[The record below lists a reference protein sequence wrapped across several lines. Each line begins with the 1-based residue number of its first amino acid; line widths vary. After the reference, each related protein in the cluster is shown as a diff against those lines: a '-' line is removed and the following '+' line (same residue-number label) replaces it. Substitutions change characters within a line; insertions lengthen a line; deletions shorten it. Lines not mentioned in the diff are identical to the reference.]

1 MSPDETKNVIVFGK
15 SCKRILDQSSIGMY
29 GNGLKSGS
37 MRIGSDMIL
46 FTKKDGIYSC
56 VFLSRTFHEAER
68 LDEVIVPLPTFNS
81 NDKTPIFTHPE
92 DQKKHDTE
100 MEIIYRFSPFPNAK
114 DFFGQFEKIKG
125 ESGTVVV
132 VYNMKLLDDGSA
144 ELDVNS
150 NPYDII
156 LASSS
161 EREDPMEPLADIEL
175 PPEKRSLRAYVSI
188 LYSDP
193 RMKVYIQSRK
203 VQTKRLLDTL
213 YATKR
218 YNFASK
224 TFRTR
229 AERELNKI
237 KEEVKV
243 AEMIAREAESKARD
257 FELRHG
263 SSKDPEHLKVI
274 RRLNNAASEK
284 RNIVTEKQNIVAR
297 KQRALKDPKT
307 LTFYFG
313 INVVNRA
320 CDGMFVYNCS
330 RLIKMYQRIGPQQ
343 DSSMTCRGVVG
354 IVDVPYMVLE
364 PTHNKQ
370 DFADAKEYRQLMRA
384 MADHLMQYWDDL
396 AIEKNGSEDVNRFW
410 KGFGYLSARWRDPPS
425 GEEKYARKRSSCVS
439 LCVQCDKCLK
449 WRVLPYSQNQVGRE
463 VPDGWQCRDNPDQKH
478 KNCSVAEEDMN
489 PPLGVLKR
497 KIKTKEQRQAELEA
511 QIRKRQEE
519 LEQIREADEEPLKA
533 SASGSKRLPPPP
545 SLSTSKHTP
554 SPPPTKRRTVTLSSP
569 ASPQRTLTVADR
581 KRMAAAQQEA
591 TAKSAIATTRSSIG
605 ATPAPKSTSAA
616 RRVLRRRMSD
626 SEEDEDDEEEVVVK
640 KKRTT
645 SATTRNATLPVVPVK
660 REQIEAISSSSSE
673 EEESYEEESTT
684 LKKRTTTGKA
694 ASAKVSTIPT
704 KKTTA
709 VTANKQRE
717 AGKKKTHAGT
727 EPVQTVAKASA
738 SSLQN
743 GSKSDGV
750 LDAQTSTQGE
760 MTSKD
765 TPSSSNPD
773 NNISASKQIAKKL
786 RNCLRYFLPPMWSS
800 EKERIQLMSDAELAE
815 FPLDSFFTQY
825 ETGLRA
831 LLDTVKSQ
839 ATVTS
844 EALDN
849 LRMDVGRL
857 LDRIAPTLQASSQP
871 LEDVDTLVRKYLD
884 DNEGN

>member
-1 MSPDETKNVIVFGK
+1 MSSENYSRLSRAQLSFDYLHTNSTTHEFLFGAIAELIDNARDAGATEIDIFSTKSPNLRGGFMLYFVDNGCGMSPDETKNVIVFGK
-15 SCKRILDQSSIGMY
+15 SCKRVLDQSSIGMY

-81 NDKTPIFTHPE
+81 KDKTPMFAHSE

-150 NPYDII
+150 NPYDIM

-263 SSKDPEHLKVI
+263 SSRDPEHLKVI

-284 RNIVTEKQNIVAR
+284 RNLVTEKQNIVAR
-297 KQRALKDPKT
+297 KQKALKDPKT

-511 QIRKRQEE
+511 QIRKRQ
-519 LEQIREADEEPLKA
+519 A
-533 SASGSKRLPPPP
+533 RLI
-545 SLSTSKHTP
+545 SF
-554 SPPPTKRRTVTLSSP
+554 
-569 ASPQRTLTVADR
+569 
-581 KRMAAAQQEA
+581 
-591 TAKSAIATTRSSIG
+591 
-605 ATPAPKSTSAA
+605 
-616 RRVLRRRMSD
+616 
-626 SEEDEDDEEEVVVK
+626 VK
-640 KKRTT
+640 
-645 SATTRNATLPVVPVK
+645 
-660 REQIEAISSSSSE
+660 
-673 EEESYEEESTT
+673 
-684 LKKRTTTGKA
+684 
-694 ASAKVSTIPT
+694 
-704 KKTTA
+704 
-709 VTANKQRE
+709 
-717 AGKKKTHAGT
+717 
-727 EPVQTVAKASA
+727 
-738 SSLQN
+738 
-743 GSKSDGV
+743 
-750 LDAQTSTQGE
+750 
-760 MTSKD
+760 
-765 TPSSSNPD
+765 
-773 NNISASKQIAKKL
+773 
-786 RNCLRYFLPPMWSS
+786 YF
-800 EKERIQLMSDAELAE
+800 
-815 FPLDSFFTQY
+815 
-825 ETGLRA
+825 
-831 LLDTVKSQ
+831 V
-839 ATVTS
+839 
-844 EALDN
+844 
-849 LRMDVGRL
+849 
-857 LDRIAPTLQASSQP
+857 
-871 LEDVDTLVRKYLD
+871 
-884 DNEGN
+884 